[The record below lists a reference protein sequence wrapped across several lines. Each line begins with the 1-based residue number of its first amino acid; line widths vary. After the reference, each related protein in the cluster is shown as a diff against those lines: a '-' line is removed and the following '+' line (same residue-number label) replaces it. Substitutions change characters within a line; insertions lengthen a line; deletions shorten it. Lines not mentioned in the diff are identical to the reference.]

1 MRRHYLKVE
10 NVKCKN
16 CKILQERCDKYR
28 KVLEFI
34 AEEKYAR
41 NDDQIM
47 DNYIDVMVE
56 AKVTLEEIRND

>member
-1 MRRHYLKVE
+1 M
-10 NVKCKN
+10 KCQK